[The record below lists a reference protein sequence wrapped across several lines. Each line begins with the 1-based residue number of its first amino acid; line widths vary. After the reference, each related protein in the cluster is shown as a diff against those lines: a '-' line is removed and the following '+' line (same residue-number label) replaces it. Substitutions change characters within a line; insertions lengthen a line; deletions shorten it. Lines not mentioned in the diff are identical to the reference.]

1 MAIHKRDRN
10 FTKIMD
16 EVDVESIPIHFVG
29 FITLTL
35 SDGNKIKFNRDEINK
50 VSSIEE
56 FLITSGVAGD
66 IVDMHIELDYDH
78 IEQDVTAQVNQLLNK
93 NESDD

>member
-16 EVDVESIPIHFVG
+16 EVEVESIPIHFVG

-35 SDGNKIKFNRDEINK
+35 ADGNKLKFNREEINK
-50 VSSIEE
+50 VSTIEE

-66 IVDMHIELDYDH
+66 IVDMHIELDYDS
-78 IEQDVTAQVNQLLNK
+78 IEDDVTAQVNQLLNK
-93 NESDD
+93 NEDND

>member
-1 MAIHKRDRN
+1 
-10 FTKIMD
+10 
-16 EVDVESIPIHFVG
+16 
-29 FITLTL
+29 
-35 SDGNKIKFNRDEINK
+35 